1 MLSNCWWQCF
11 LPTDFFAYKLFILT
25 FCQDIWSRNV
35 LMSSYFFKSFKRQIF
50 SVWIDGGKYEVI
62 LSMLSFI
69 CSYLSNLLCRYI
81 RSVRMLCD
89 LLSMTLHKK
98 WSFSIKDFFNKCD
111 QMSHF
116 LRIWSHLLKKSL
128 MEKFIFCAVWFDIL
142 PFISIILLIVFSL
155 LHKDLAL
162 TIQVQCRCSHPEVFC
177 KNAVLINCAKF
188 IRVTF

>member
-1 MLSNCWWQCF
+1 MRSFWVCFRLS
-11 LPTDFFAYKLFILT
+11 A
-25 FCQDIWSRNV
+25 
-35 LMSSYFFKSFKRQIF
+35 
-50 SVWIDGGKYEVI
+50 VI
-62 LSMLSFI
+62 
-69 CSYLSNLLCRYI
+69 LSNLLCRYI

-162 TIQVQCRCSHPEVFC
+162 TIQVQCRCSDPEVFC